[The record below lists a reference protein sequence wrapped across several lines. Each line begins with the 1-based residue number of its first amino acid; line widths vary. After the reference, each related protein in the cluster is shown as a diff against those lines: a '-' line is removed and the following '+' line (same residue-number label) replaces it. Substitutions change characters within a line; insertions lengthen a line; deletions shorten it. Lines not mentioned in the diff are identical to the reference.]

1 MNRRLGAGRLDRH
14 AADGVDSLFRRK
26 PAQIAVATVI
36 VGFLSTVVMAMPHD
50 VRAPQPNLLME
61 KNTPAQS
68 RKYKIFPSC
77 WDIGFT
83 PVYYLAHIIPIG
95 PIMMLSAIFFC
106 SALKEA

>member
-1 MNRRLGAGRLDRH
+1 MAGA
-14 AADGVDSLFRRK
+14 ANGVDSLFRRK

-68 RKYKIFPSC
+68 RKYKMLPSC
-77 WDIGFT
+77 WNIGFT
-83 PVYYLAHIIPIG
+83 PVYCRAHIMPMG
-95 PIMMLSAIFFC
+95 PIIMLSAIFFC
-106 SALKEA
+106 ASLNEA